1 MPGKWNHTLRLPQF
15 YGFREQ
21 LITEKNMIA
30 LLAVRILQLSGT
42 PLLCSDSM
50 SSTKQIML

>member
-1 MPGKWNHTLRLPQF
+1 MPGKWNRTLRLPQF

-30 LLAVRILQLSGT
+30 LLAVRILVLSGT